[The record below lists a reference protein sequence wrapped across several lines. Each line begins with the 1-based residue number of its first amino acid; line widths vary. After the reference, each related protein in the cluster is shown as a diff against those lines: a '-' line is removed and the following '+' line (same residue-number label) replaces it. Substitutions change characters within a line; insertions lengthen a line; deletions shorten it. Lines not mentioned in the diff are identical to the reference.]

1 MGVAIHTSIME
12 KSQITLTISEAKEI
26 RNRLY
31 ETADDLLLLSQFS
44 TMSQRVILRGQ
55 AYSLRRIAKSIET
68 GISETI
74 TFNLEV

>member
-12 KSQITLTISEAKEI
+12 KSQITLTLSEAKEI

-31 ETADDLLLLSQFS
+31 ETADDLLLLGQFS
-44 TMSQRVILRGQ
+44 TKSQREILRGQ
-55 AYSLRRIAKSIET
+55 AYSLRSIAKSIET